1 MKQYK
6 NNNLNVKVSSI
17 LDYQEYFNTISDNS
31 QVFILCD
38 ENTKQCVN
46 YLINNISSLLNAEI
60 IQIESGEQSKDID
73 TLSNI
78 WRILS
83 NNKARRDAVLINV
96 GGGVITD
103 LGGFVAS
110 TYKRGISFINIPTSL
125 LAMTD
130 ASIGGKTGINLDN
143 LKNQVGVFSL
153 PTLVICD
160 SYFLKTLDKNEFR
173 SGFAEVIKHALAY
186 DKDYWLYCT
195 SQSIQ
200 KLDIDFIIKESIRI
214 KSDIVIKDPEEKNLR
229 KILNLG
235 HTTGHALET
244 YKLDKNPILH
254 GDAVA
259 AGIIIESYIS
269 MQTNLLS
276 KLEFEEIQQF
286 ILNEFPK
293 IEINKNDIPILLNL
307 MRNDKK
313 NNSNEINFTLLSS
326 IGKAEINKYIDEYII
341 EKAISYYIDISL

>member
-17 LDYQEYFNTISDNS
+17 LDYQDYFNTISDNS
-31 QVFILCD
+31 QLFILCD

-46 YLINNISSLLNAEI
+46 YLINNISALLNAEI
-60 IQIESGEQSKDID
+60 IQIKSGEQNK
-73 TLSNI
+73 NI
-78 WRILS
+78 ETVSEIWKILS
-83 NNKARRDAVLINV
+83 NNKARRDAIFINV

-103 LGGFVAS
+103 LGGFAAS

-130 ASIGGKTGINLDN
+130 ASVGGKTGIDLDN
-143 LKNQVGVFSL
+143 IKNQIGVFSL
-153 PTLVICD
+153 AELVICD
-160 SYFLKTLDKNEFR
+160 SYFLNTLNKNEFR
-173 SGFAEVIKHALAY
+173 SGFAEVIKHALIY
-186 DKDYWLYCT
+186 DKDYWLYC
-195 SQSIQ
+195 SSKSIQ
-200 KLDIDFIIKESIRI
+200 ELDIDFIIKESIRI
-214 KSDIVIKDPEEKNLR
+214 KSDIVIKDPKEKNLR

-269 MQTNLLS
+269 MQINLLS
-276 KLEFEEIQQF
+276 ESEFDEIQGF
-286 ILNEFPK
+286 ILNTFPK
-293 IEINKNDIPILLNL
+293 IEIDKDVIPILLNL
-307 MRNDKK
+307 MQNDKK
-313 NNSNEINFTLLSS
+313 NNSNGINFTLLSS
-326 IGKAEINKYIDEYII
+326 IGKAEINKYVDESII
-341 EKAISYYIDISL
+341 EKAISYYIEIS